1 MGCWPRPAS
10 GTTSKHPSGTP
21 EAQGPGG
28 MRVTRRA
35 PGQWP
40 AIWPPGWDGP
50 AGCECCSLNI
60 AWPGADPAE
69 QRRHRAVLQQV
80 HVIDAVRT
88 RDHPSSQAANLQ
100 ARRSPRTGGRSGH
113 ARPPRQPGP
122 PAALG
127 PPPGPAPPETRDS
140 GHQTSHESS
149 PARVTTAIARCPLQP
164 GDGSFSNSYRPRSE
178 GTLRVDTTRPDE
190 PLFTRWIEA

>member
-1 MGCWPRPAS
+1 
-10 GTTSKHPSGTP
+10 
-21 EAQGPGG
+21 

-164 GDGSFSNSYRPRSE
+164 GDGSFSNSYRPGSE
-178 GTLRVDTTRPDE
+178 ATLRVDTTRPDE

>member
-1 MGCWPRPAS
+1 
-10 GTTSKHPSGTP
+10 
-21 EAQGPGG
+21 

-69 QRRHRAVLQQV
+69 QRRHRAVPQQV

-88 RDHPSSQAANLQ
+88 RDHPSSQAGDLQ
-100 ARRSPRTGGRSGH
+100 AGVH
-113 ARPPRQPGP
+113 
-122 PAALG
+122 
-127 PPPGPAPPETRDS
+127 PAPVADPDRLV
-140 GHQTSHESS
+140 HQ
-149 PARVTTAIARCPLQP
+149 
-164 GDGSFSNSYRPRSE
+164 GSQ
-178 GTLRVDTTRPDE
+178 TRP
-190 PLFTRWIEA
+190 LR